1 MSTSPNLRVTEIKAF
16 CFTVLFL
23 SLAGL
28 TVSAR
33 AQEEEKSP
41 AEETSSGGLSSS
53 SAKPSATPASTS
65 SAPSSPKTDSAST
78 AAASGYPR
86 DKPAFTAVA
95 PKGWMVMY
103 GSDNAL
109 QFWSDDSVVEVDLF
123 KLLGATDDASS
134 KQRLTDVAKGI
145 ADMSMGGNAKN
156 TVPVAEA
163 PTKIAGTKTYR
174 TSFTGN
180 GSALDAFSFSFDG
193 KEFFIVSAHGPEAA
207 LKKNAADIASIL
219 ASIKAAK

>member
-1 MSTSPNLRVTEIKAF
+1 MRKNFV
-16 CFTVLFL
+16 CFAALFL

-28 TVSAR
+28 TISAR

-41 AEETSSGGLSSS
+41 AEETSPSGLSSTT
-53 SAKPSATPASTS
+53 AKPSATPASTS
-65 SAPSSPKTDSAST
+65 SAPSSPKTDAAST
-78 AAASGYPR
+78 ASASGYPK

-109 QFWSDDSVVEVDLF
+109 QFWSDDSVVEIDLF

-134 KQRLTDVAKGI
+134 KQRLTDVAKAT

-156 TVPVAEA
+156 TVPVAEG
-163 PTKIAGTKTYR
+163 PTKIAGVKTYR
-174 TSFTGN
+174 TSFAGN
-180 GSALDAFSFSFDG
+180 GSALDASSFSFDG
-193 KEFFIVSAHGPEAA
+193 KEYFIVSAHGPEAA

>member
-1 MSTSPNLRVTEIKAF
+1 
-16 CFTVLFL
+16 
-23 SLAGL
+23 
-28 TVSAR
+28 
-33 AQEEEKSP
+33 
-41 AEETSSGGLSSS
+41 
-53 SAKPSATPASTS
+53 
-65 SAPSSPKTDSAST
+65 
-78 AAASGYPR
+78 
-86 DKPAFTAVA
+86 
-95 PKGWMVMY
+95 MVMY

-156 TVPVAEA
+156 TVPIAEA

-174 TSFTGN
+174 TSFAGN
-180 GSALDAFSFSFDG
+180 GSALDASSFSFDG

>member
-1 MSTSPNLRVTEIKAF
+1 MKENLVSITAIIA
-16 CFTVLFL
+16 L
-23 SLAGL
+23 SLLAL
-28 TVSAR
+28 TTTAR

-41 AEETSSGGLSSS
+41 PEETTGSGLSSTS
-53 SAKPSATPASTS
+53 VKPSATSASTS
-65 SAPSSPKTDSAST
+65 SAPSSAKPDAASP
-78 AAASGYPR
+78 ASASGYPK
-86 DKPAFTAVA
+86 DKPEFTAVA

-123 KLLGATDDASS
+123 KLLGATDDASA

-156 TVPVAEA
+156 TGPAAEA

-174 TSFTGN
+174 ISFSGN
-180 GSALDAFSFSFDG
+180 GSALDASSFSFDG
-193 KEFFIVSAHGPEAA
+193 KQFFIVSAHGPEAA
-207 LKKNAADIASIL
+207 LKKNAADINSIL

>member
-1 MSTSPNLRVTEIKAF
+1 MKRNLLRLTLI
-16 CFTVLFL
+16 L
-23 SLAGL
+23 SAIAGL
-28 TVSAR
+28 AISAR
-33 AQEEEKSP
+33 AQEEEKTP
-41 AEETSSGGLSSS
+41 AEETSSSGLSST
-53 SAKPSATPASTS
+53 SAKPSASPASTS
-65 SAPSSPKTDSAST
+65 STSSSTKTDSAST
-78 AAASGYPR
+78 AAASGYPK
-86 DKPAFTAVA
+86 DKPVFTAVP

-103 GSDNAL
+103 SSDNAL

-156 TVPVAEA
+156 TASVAEA
-163 PTKIAGTKTYR
+163 PTKIAGVKTYR
-174 TSFTGN
+174 TSFGGN
-180 GSALDAFSFSFDG
+180 GQALDASSFSFDG
-193 KEFFIVSAHGPEAA
+193 KEYFIVSAHGPEAA

>member
-1 MSTSPNLRVTEIKAF
+1 MKRNLLCLTLI
-16 CFTVLFL
+16 L
-23 SLAGL
+23 SAITGL
-28 TVSAR
+28 TILAR

-41 AEETSSGGLSSS
+41 AKETSSGGLSNT

-65 SAPSSPKTDSAST
+65 SAPGSSKTDSAST
-78 AAASGYPR
+78 AAASGYPK
-86 DKPAFTAVA
+86 DKPVFTAVP

-156 TVPVAEA
+156 AC
-163 PTKIAGTKTYR
+163 GR
-174 TSFTGN
+174 G
-180 GSALDAFSFSFDG
+180 
-193 KEFFIVSAHGPEAA
+193 AHEDRGGQDLSDQLCRERIRARR
-207 LKKNAADIASIL
+207 LQFQL
-219 ASIKAAK
+219 

>member
-1 MSTSPNLRVTEIKAF
+1 MRKSFVY
-16 CFTVLFL
+16 FTALFL

-28 TVSAR
+28 MIPAR

-41 AEETSSGGLSSS
+41 AEETNSSGLSNST
-53 SAKPSATPASTS
+53 AKPSASPASTGR
-65 SAPSSPKTDSAST
+65 APSSAKEDSSST
-78 AAASGYPR
+78 APASGYPK

-134 KQRLTDVAKGI
+134 KQRLTDVAKAT
-145 ADMSMGGNAKN
+145 ADMSMGGNARN
-156 TVPVAEA
+156 TVPVAET
-163 PTKIAGTKTYR
+163 PIKVAGLKTYR
-174 TSFTGN
+174 ISFAGN
-180 GSALDAFSFSFDG
+180 GSALDAYSFSFDG
-193 KEFFIVSAHGPEAA
+193 KEFFIVGALGPEAA
-207 LKKNAADIASIL
+207 FKKSAADINSIL
-219 ASIKAAK
+219 ASIKVAK

>member
-1 MSTSPNLRVTEIKAF
+1 MKQNLVSITAILA
-16 CFTVLFL
+16 L
-23 SLAGL
+23 SLSVL
-28 TVSAR
+28 PFSAR

-41 AEETSSGGLSSS
+41 AEETSGGGLSSS
-53 SAKPSATPASTS
+53 SAKPSASPASTS
-65 SAPSSPKTDSAST
+65 AAPSSAKEDASST
-78 AAASGYPR
+78 GPASGYPK

-95 PKGWMVMY
+95 PKGWMVLY

-134 KQRLTDVAKGI
+134 KQRLADVSKAS

-163 PTKIAGTKTYR
+163 PTKIAGAKTYR
-174 TSFTGN
+174 TSFAGN
-180 GSALDAFSFSFDG
+180 GSALDASSFSLDG
-193 KEFFIVSAHGPEAA
+193 KEYFIVSAHGPEAA
-207 LKKNAADIASIL
+207 MKKNAADIASIL

>member
-1 MSTSPNLRVTEIKAF
+1 MRKNFV
-16 CFTVLFL
+16 CFTALFL

-28 TVSAR
+28 TIPAR

-41 AEETSSGGLSSS
+41 AEEASSGGLSNN
-53 SAKPSATPASTS
+53 SAKPSATPDSTS

-78 AAASGYPR
+78 APASGYPK
-86 DKPAFTAVA
+86 DKPVFTAVA

-134 KQRLTDVAKGI
+134 KQRLTDVAKAT
-145 ADMSMGGNAKN
+145 ADMSMGGNARN

-163 PTKIAGTKTYR
+163 PTTIAGVKTYR

-180 GSALDAFSFSFDG
+180 SSALDASSFSFDG
-193 KEFFIVSAHGPEAA
+193 KEYFIVSAHGPEAA

>member
-1 MSTSPNLRVTEIKAF
+1 MTRKLFALTLILTSIA
-16 CFTVLFL
+16 
-23 SLAGL
+23 SL
-28 TVSAR
+28 TVPVR

-41 AEETSSGGLSSS
+41 AEETSSSGLSSTS
-53 SAKPSATPASTS
+53 VKPSATPASTS
-65 SAPSSPKTDSAST
+65 SAPSSAKEDPSRT
-78 AAASGYPR
+78 AAVSGYPK
-86 DKPAFTAVA
+86 DKPALTAVA

-134 KQRLTDVAKGI
+134 RQRLTDVSKAA

-156 TVPVAEA
+156 TLPVAEA

-174 TSFTGN
+174 ASFAGN
-180 GSALDAFSFSFDG
+180 GSALDASSFSFDG
-193 KEFFIVSAHGPEAA
+193 KEYFIVSAHGPEAA

-219 ASIKAAK
+219 ASIKPAR

>member
-1 MSTSPNLRVTEIKAF
+1 M
-16 CFTVLFL
+16 
-23 SLAGL
+23 
-28 TVSAR
+28 
-33 AQEEEKSP
+33 AQP
-41 AEETSSGGLSSS
+41 I
-53 SAKPSATPASTS
+53 
-65 SAPSSPKTDSAST
+65 
-78 AAASGYPR
+78 
-86 DKPAFTAVA
+86 TAVP

-145 ADMSMGGNAKN
+145 ADMSMGGNARN
-156 TVPVAEA
+156 TAPVAEA
-163 PTKIAGTKTYR
+163 PTKIAGVKTYR
-174 TSFTGN
+174 ISFAGN
-180 GSALDAFSFSFDG
+180 GSALDASSFTFDG